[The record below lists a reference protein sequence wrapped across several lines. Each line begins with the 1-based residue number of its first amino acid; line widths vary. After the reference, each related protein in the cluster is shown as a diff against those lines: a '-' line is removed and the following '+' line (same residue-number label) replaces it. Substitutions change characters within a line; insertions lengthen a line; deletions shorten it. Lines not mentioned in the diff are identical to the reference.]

1 MLHKRAKKRKAPF
14 GDPKNESQN
23 YELDDK
29 HDSNLND
36 CITRVSVLISV
47 TSEEVGGSTCHIVSY
62 LQ

>member
-1 MLHKRAKKRKAPF
+1 MK
-14 GDPKNESQN
+14 SQN

-47 TSEEVGGSTCHIVSY
+47 LVKKLGVQPVI
-62 LQ
+62 